1 MKILVTFAVPTEFAA
16 WRRQHGFQQV
26 ARDPVPLYAA
36 DIGGSTVRVVLT
48 GIGTV
53 AARRAMRSALASP
66 VDLCIS
72 SGFAAALRPN
82 VGVGEVVAGRLVR
95 HAERD
100 LAVTSDCE
108 LLAAAC
114 DARARHMDRFLT
126 TERVVLSAAEKYAL
140 ADEADAV
147 EMESFVI
154 LAEAARH
161 GVRAVAVRAVSD
173 TVETSLPYDFNRT
186 IDARGYIRLSAL
198 ITAVIRQPQ
207 RLPALLRLG
216 LDCRLAARQLADF
229 LDRYV
234 GLLYSRLDL
243 SQSEM
248 AAAT

>member
-1 MKILVTFAVPTEFAA
+1 MNLRILFVALLAILVSAALTATAGAATFTPEADSYVNASQPTKN
-16 WRRQHGFQQV
+16 
-26 ARDPVPLYAA
+26 Y
-36 DIGGSTVRVVLT
+36 
-48 GIGTV
+48 GTS
-53 AARRAMRSALASP
+53 RAMRPDASP
-66 VDLCIS
+66 ERNAYVRFDVTGAGPS
-72 SGFAAALRPN
+72 PTATLRFYADSN
-82 VGVGEVVAGRLVR
+82 HSVGL
-95 HAERD
+95 D
-100 LAVTSDCE
+100 
-108 LLAAAC
+108 
-114 DARARHMDRFLT
+114 
-126 TERVVLSAAEKYAL
+126 
-140 ADEADAV
+140 
-147 EMESFVI
+147 
-154 LAEAARH
+154 
-161 GVRAVAVRAVSD
+161 VRAVSD